1 MALSTRVESC
11 LSSGFRVSM
20 NVDMSGGVVG
30 GDNGIAG
37 VLTGLLKLV
46 HGAGSHVFFA
56 NIDTDFLT
64 AFE

>member
-1 MALSTRVESC
+1 
-11 LSSGFRVSM
+11 M
-20 NVDMSGGVVG
+20 NVDMSGSVVG
-30 GDNGIAG
+30 GDHGIAG

-46 HGAGSHVFFA
+46 HGAGSHVFLA